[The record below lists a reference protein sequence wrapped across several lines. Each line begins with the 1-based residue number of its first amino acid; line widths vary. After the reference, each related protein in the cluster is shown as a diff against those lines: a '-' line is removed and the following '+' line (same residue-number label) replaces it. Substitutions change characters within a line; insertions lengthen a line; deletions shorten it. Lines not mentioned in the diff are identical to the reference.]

1 MSEEECPE
9 YGRYSA
15 SMMMLTSVITSII
28 FVVLTLTLFFA
39 DTTNGMVGIV
49 LFLLYVSM
57 VLFTFV
63 TGESLAAA
71 FIYAKPKPPIT
82 TREKVVDALFL
93 AAILLWLFAVD
104 FMFLLPTPPLVYHFA
119 ASVTITVIAYAA
131 MVAYTFMA
139 TFKHR

>member
-15 SMMMLTSVITSII
+15 SLMILTSVITSII
-28 FVVLTLTLFFA
+28 FIALTLTLFLA

-49 LFLLYVSM
+49 LFLLYVAM
-57 VLFTFV
+57 TLFTFV
-63 TGESLAAA
+63 TGENLAAA
-71 FIYAKPKPPIT
+71 FIYTKPKPQIT

-93 AAILLWLFAVD
+93 AAVLLWLFAVD
-104 FMFLLPTPPLVYHFA
+104 FMFLVPTPPLVYHFA
-119 ASVTITVIAYAA
+119 ASITITVIAYAA

-139 TFKHR
+139 TLKHR